1 MTLVVWQPSK
11 TIVRRRTQ
19 LNILLSDGQVIIKVL
34 WWECRMDTGHSW
46 TQKTPAQEKEMATHC
61 SILAWKNPWTEEPG
75 RLKSMGLHDWAC
87 VHKGEGRWVGSN
99 KPVELKK
106 KNKKHQLRVEPPR
119 GCRLRSRWGFS
130 TPFLTQSKGKKKI
143 VTKGQIL
150 DDSTQIRSQEES
162 NSQRPRIQRCL
173 SGVEGREGEW
183 GVSV

>member
-46 TQKTPAQEKEMATHC
+46 TQKTPAQEKEMATHS

-119 GCRLRSRWGFS
+119 GLQAQIKVRIQHALFTTVKR
-130 TPFLTQSKGKKKI
+130 KKKNCHKRTNTRWLYSNK
-143 VTKGQIL
+143 VPRGVKFTKTK
-150 DDSTQIRSQEES
+150 DSEVPVR
-162 NSQRPRIQRCL
+162 
-173 SGVEGREGEW
+173 GGREG
-183 GVSV
+183 GRVGC